1 MMTDQDILDLIGRPK
16 AIVKREPA
24 HSYRIE
30 HRQRRCDLDL
40 RADADG
46 GTFEVFIRQHTDFI
60 ENFSIGLRFQTSSRL
75 QGRITL
81 TRYNGSHGESSRAPD
96 GHYALPHIHRLTAE
110 ELASG
115 SIQPQE
121 KERQITTRYGAFEQA
136 LEVFFADV
144 GITNALDYFPEL
156 QQRRLPLC

>member
-1 MMTDQDILDLIGRPK
+1 MTEQEISDLIACPK
-16 AIVKREPA
+16 TIVRREPA
-24 HSYRIE
+24 HSYRTE

-46 GTFEVFIRQHTDFI
+46 RAFEVFIRQNTEFI
-60 ENFSIGLRFQTSSRL
+60 ENYSVGLRFQTNLRPL
-75 QGRITL
+75 GLITL
-81 TRYNGSHGESSRAPD
+81 TRYNGPHGEVARAPD
-96 GHYALPHIHRLTAE
+96 GHFARPHIHRITE
-110 ELASG
+110 RELASG
-115 SIQPQE
+115 TIQPQE
-121 KERQITTRYGAFEQA
+121 NDRQITNRYGAFEQA